1 MKTMKVPPHKG
12 KAQAMVEF
20 AIVLPILLL
29 VVYGLIETGRF
40 IFTYAFVSNAT
51 RQAVR
56 YGSTSGVGANGVPR
70 YQDCVGIKAE
80 AERVDFLN
88 SFADTNIAI
97 TYDNPDTGSVSFDG
111 VCDGNTDS
119 NVNAVTGDRVI
130 VTVNSNFV
138 PIFPKFLPFLSRTA
152 AGGNP
157 IIVESSRT
165 LLLKLDIAPP
175 KEPTITEILSDDPDP
190 SQVGDYVTV
199 KVRVTSNSATT
210 SPTGK
215 VFITGAEE
223 NCTITLSGGIGSC
236 QIRFLTGAV
245 SPPKV
250 ITATYE
256 GDTDHDTSSD
266 TENHTVNYAPAVVT
280 ITSDTPDPSL
290 VADSVTVSFKVTGA
304 FGVPTGTMT
313 ITGQSGGCSAPIDLD
328 TNGEGNC
335 SVNFASTG
343 KKTLTASYSGNA
355 IYASGTDTERH
366 DVILPTETVTIIQAH
381 SPDPSEIGQ
390 SVTVFVSVG
399 GITPPSG
406 TVKIDG
412 ANTSCSFTLP
422 ATSCVVTFTS
432 TGNKTITAT
441 FTSSDPGQTGS
452 SDSVSHTVQL
462 PATTTTIT
470 AHTPSP
476 SEIGQSVAITV
487 TVTGGSTTPTGTVDI
502 TGADSIC
509 NITLVSGTG
518 SCNVVF
524 NSSGSKTLTANY
536 GGDTLHAASND
547 TETHVVSEAAI
558 ENCNLVTAGL
568 LQQTNG
574 AMTMTINNPLAVP
587 LQIATITVRWNHDK
601 GHQTG
606 DDKTLRLQYANLNGT
621 VFFSGNELGD
631 NYTITPNPA
640 ISVQPNSVGT
650 TTITFTFH
658 QAFDRWDDTE
668 FVQINFTNPGCAGLF
683 QNQH

>member
-1 MKTMKVPPHKG
+1 MKIMKFTPGKG

-70 YQDCVGIKAE
+70 YQDCAGIRAE
-80 AERVDFLN
+80 AQRVDFLN
-88 SFADTNIAI
+88 AFDDASIAI
-97 TYDNPDTGSVSFDG
+97 TYDNPDAGSVSFDG
-111 VCDGNTDS
+111 VCNGNTDI

-130 VTVNSNFV
+130 VTINSNFI
-138 PIFPKFLPFLSRTA
+138 PLLPKFLPFLARTVA
-152 AGGNP
+152 KGNP
-157 IIVESSRT
+157 ITVESSRT

-175 KEPTITEILSDDPDP
+175 KELTTTEILSDNPDP

-199 KVRVTSNSATT
+199 TVRVTSNSGATT
-210 SPTGK
+210 PTGK

-223 NCTITLSGGIGSC
+223 NCTITLSGGTGSC
-236 QIRFLTGAV
+236 TVRFLTAAV

-250 ITATYE
+250 IVAQYE
-256 GDTDHDTSSD
+256 GDTVHDISSD
-266 TENHTVNYAPAVVT
+266 TENHTVNFAPAVVT

-290 VADSVTVSFKVTGA
+290 VTDTVTVSFKVTGA
-304 FGVPTGTMT
+304 FGTPTGTVT
-313 ITGQSGGCSAPIDLD
+313 ITGQSSGCATVTLD
-328 TNGEGNC
+328 VNGLGSC
-335 SVNFASTG
+335 TVNFASTG
-343 KKTLTASYSGNA
+343 KKTLTASYSGDTV
-355 IYASGTDTERH
+355 YAPSTKNERH

-406 TVKIDG
+406 TVTITG
-412 ANTSCSFTLP
+412 ANTDCSFTLP

-432 TGNKTITAT
+432 IGNKTLTAT
-441 FTSSDPGQTGS
+441 FASSNPLQTGS

-476 SEIGQSVAITV
+476 SVAGEPVTVTV
-487 TVTGGSTTPTGTVDI
+487 TVTGGSTTPTGTVAI
-502 TGADSIC
+502 TGADTNC
-509 NITLVSGTG
+509 NITLAGGTG

-524 NSSGSKTLTANY
+524 SSSGSKTLTAAY
-536 GGDTLHAASND
+536 GGDGLHAASN
-547 TETHVVSEAAI
+547 TTATHVVSEPPIA
-558 ENCNLVTAGL
+558 NCDQVTAGL

-574 AMTMTINNPLAVP
+574 ALTMTINNPLTVP
-587 LQIATITVRWNHDK
+587 LQISKVSVRWNHDQ

-606 DDKTLRLQYANLNGT
+606 SDKTLRLEFANLNGT
-621 VFFSGNELGD
+621 VFFNGNELGD
-631 NYTITPNPA
+631 SYEITPNQA
-640 ISVQPNSVGT
+640 IYVQPNSVGP
-650 TTITFTFH
+650 TTITFTF
-658 QAFDRWDDTE
+658 QQSFDRWDSTE
-668 FVQINFTNPGCAGLF
+668 YVQIQFTNLGCKPLY